1 MLRPTTHYFR
11 CTNAFVLLGKVLH
24 KHYDSIANEPLPRR
38 WVELINYL
46 VQKEKAE
53 KETKAKPNLRQ
64 RS

>member
-1 MLRPTTHYFR
+1 MQTKTTDF
-11 CTNAFVLLGKVLH
+11 LGKVLH